1 MGQTKNI
8 DPKNVINGTF
18 GYMYID
24 GEEVAELISV
34 SAQDEITYEDVDQPG
49 HLRSGK
55 KMTGVSGTGEFGIN
69 KITNSYNEQWAAKID
84 AGQQPE
90 VTITTVEA
98 DPNAQESATWQF
110 YNCTIENIPYINAAA
125 KTLTQDTYTFAFLD
139 RKKLDAIS

>member
-8 DPKNVINGTF
+8 NPQNVINGTF

-24 GEEVAELISV
+24 GDEVAELIGV
-34 SAQDEITYEDVDQPG
+34 KAQDDISYEDVDQPG

-55 KMTGVSGTGEFGIN
+55 KMTGVAGTGEFTIN
-69 KITNSYNEQWAAKID
+69 KITNAYNEKWAASID
-84 AGQQPE
+84 AGKQPE

-98 DPNAQESATWQF
+98 DPNALESATWQF

-125 KTLTQDTYTFAFLD
+125 KTLTQDTYTFAFMD
-139 RKKLDAIS
+139 RKKLDPAS